1 MKLTYEELEGL
12 VSTLGKEK
20 KLLEDL
26 IENAGTSFYVKDIQ
40 GKYTLVNKQ
49 FAKCTGYEKEN
60 ILGKQDIA
68 LFNEFVASKLRSNEQ
83 KVLDSGSGDTFEEII
98 TSDKLDYIEKYLL
111 STKFPLFDE
120 NNNLSG
126 VGNISFDITDI
137 KKIEHDLTQNQIKMQ
152 HLLDELPVGIS
163 IISKSMDIRYNN
175 RKLEEILGYTKD
187 DIGTLENW
195 WIIAYP
201 DSEYRKWAMKNW
213 LESLKDAS
221 THYGHIAPCEYDIHC
236 KNGMI
241 KTIEIAGVVFDA
253 EIVVTF
259 MDLTDRKKHELELEK
274 EQQRAD
280 SANSAKS
287 VFLANMSHEIRTPMN
302 AILGLTDLLLDMPQ
316 NTQNRNYLEKIS
328 YSSKS
333 LLQILNDILDYSKI
347 EANKIDIVENE
358 FDVRATINNLTNL
371 FLPSIEQKNLEF
383 RVNISRNIP
392 KMIIADEL
400 RLTQIL
406 SNLMSNSIK
415 FTHKGFIEL
424 SVRIIRTTDKKIK
437 LGFFV
442 EDSGI
447 GINKDDIR
455 KLFSTFSQV
464 DDSITRKYGGTGL
477 GLSISKNL
485 VELMGGSINVK
496 SKDGVG
502 SRFYFD
508 IEVKRVDLLAI
519 KNKSIS
525 TLVSKNSLELDL
537 KNKKILLVEDNE
549 LNQEV
554 VRGILQKYGA
564 MVVCA
569 DNGEIALKNLQQ
581 TDFDLIFMD
590 LHMPVMDGIDTT
602 KAIRKLKSNKSTIH
616 IIAMSAA
623 VSKEDREL
631 CIACGMNDFI
641 PKPIEKK
648 VLLDKLQ
655 TLFYSEQ
662 TKHIEYIMEKFDIDR
677 SQAIKYISIFLKTA
691 EDFDKELL
699 QAIQNQD
706 SKNAKLIV
714 HKMKSSIGTIT
725 SGDIFGFIKQVD
737 NDLKNDTIVKDDI
750 HRLIDLTAGLKN
762 ELIKEI
768 K

>member
-1 MKLTYEELEGL
+1 M
-12 VSTLGKEK
+12 
-20 KLLEDL
+20 
-26 IENAGTSFYVKDIQ
+26 
-40 GKYTLVNKQ
+40 
-49 FAKCTGYEKEN
+49 
-60 ILGKQDIA
+60 
-68 LFNEFVASKLRSNEQ
+68 
-83 KVLDSGSGDTFEEII
+83 
-98 TSDKLDYIEKYLL
+98 
-111 STKFPLFDE
+111 
-120 NNNLSG
+120 
-126 VGNISFDITDI
+126 
-137 KKIEHDLTQNQIKMQ
+137 
-152 HLLDELPVGIS
+152 
-163 IISKSMDIRYNN
+163 
-175 RKLEEILGYTKD
+175 
-187 DIGTLENW
+187 
-195 WIIAYP
+195 
-201 DSEYRKWAMKNW
+201 
-213 LESLKDAS
+213 
-221 THYGHIAPCEYDIHC
+221 
-236 KNGMI
+236 
-241 KTIEIAGVVFDA
+241 
-253 EIVVTF
+253 
-259 MDLTDRKKHELELEK
+259 
-274 EQQRAD
+274 
-280 SANSAKS
+280 
-287 VFLANMSHEIRTPMN
+287 
-302 AILGLTDLLLDMPQ
+302 
-316 NTQNRNYLEKIS
+316 TQNRNYLEKIS

-371 FLPSIEQKNLEF
+371 FLPSIEQKALEF

-447 GINKDDIR
+447 GINKDDIG

-569 DNGEIALKNLQQ
+569 DNGKIALKNLQQ

-602 KAIRKLKSNKSTIH
+602 KAIRKLKSNKSKIH